1 MSSIFSP
8 RIGTFKASAAITKGA
23 AVKIGADNEHVT
35 ECSATTDK
43 SIGIAAGD
51 AAAAEDVIEVYLPG
65 GGGKAL
71 AQTAIAAGKLLT
83 SHTDGSLKPIAAAND
98 RVIAMAME
106 DAVANDLFA
115 VEVLVAQG
123 TATES

>member
-1 MSSIFSP
+1 MSSFSRP
-8 RIGTFKASAAITKGA
+8 RIQTFKSDGAIPKGSS
-23 AVKIGADNEHVT
+23 VKIGSDANHVVKCT
-35 ECSATTDK
+35 AATDK
-43 SIGIAAGD
+43 SIGIAAGSTSG
-51 AAAAEDVIEVYLPG
+51 AEESIEIYLPG
-65 GGGKAL
+65 GGGKGL
-71 AQTAIAAGKLLT
+71 AQTSISAGMLLVP
-83 SHTDGSLKPIAAAND
+83 HTDGSLKPIASAND